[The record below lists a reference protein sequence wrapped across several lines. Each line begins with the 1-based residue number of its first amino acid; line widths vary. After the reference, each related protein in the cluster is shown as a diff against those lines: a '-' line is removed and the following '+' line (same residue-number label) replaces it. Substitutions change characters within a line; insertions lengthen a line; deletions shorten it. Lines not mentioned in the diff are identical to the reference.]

1 MSKTFITHL
10 HIDKVRHIENFAIPL
25 SKSEMKHLIITGKNG
40 SGKTSVL
47 EEIKKTCQMLL
58 HKSYSQVEHHRE
70 NLNSLTKSLNE
81 QKYAQKNVIVQQIK
95 NHENWLNRHPCNLKL
110 SYSDEIQK
118 VENAA
123 AIMFYVVVYF
133 EARRKPDLK
142 APKGAEKI
150 EFKSNPS
157 VIPSAGRE
165 FIQFMV
171 NRYFEQLMALQEQD
185 SNKVEQAIQWF
196 DRIQQS
202 FRELLGAPDAII
214 KFDKKTFNFDIIHN
228 GREKYNFNQLSDGYS
243 SVINLVSELIMRME
257 SQNKSAYDVEGVALI
272 DEIETHLHVD
282 LQKKILPFLTAF
294 FPNIQFI
301 VTTHSPFVIS
311 SIKNAVICDLE
322 KRLVTEDLSGYSYGT
337 LVESYFGN
345 DNYSDQLK
353 SDLTEY
359 EALMKAE
366 KLTLDE
372 EERLQDLELKLH
384 QLPKYWAPELDFK
397 LKQIQLEKADR
408 ATA

>member
-1 MSKTFITHL
+1 MSKTFITDL
-10 HIDKVRHIENFAIPL
+10 HIDKVRHIENFDIPL

-47 EEIKKTCQMLL
+47 DEIQHILNDLLGRKYCSNLEDIKNRDTLL
-58 HKSYSQVEHHRE
+58 HKANATTLLSNFFGLLPYKLKAEFSQKLLFVEEKAHLRD
-70 NLNSLTKSLNE
+70 
-81 QKYAQKNVIVQQIK
+81 YVI
-95 NHENWLNRHPCNLKL
+95 L
-110 SYSDEIQK
+110 
-118 VENAA
+118 
-123 AIMFYVVVYF
+123 YF
-133 EARRKPDLK
+133 KARRASDFI

-150 EFKSNPS
+150 NLPFDHSIVPEEGKK
-157 VIPSAGRE
+157 

-171 NRYFEQLMALQEQD
+171 NRYFQQVMAAQD
-185 SNKVEQAIQWF
+185 NDKNEADNIKRWF
-196 DRIQQS
+196 DRIQQAL
-202 FRELLGAPDAII
+202 RKLLDAPDAEL
-214 KFDKKTFNFDIIHN
+214 KFDKANFNFDIIHS

-257 SQNKSAYDVEGVALI
+257 GQSRSSYDLEGVALI

-282 LQKKILPFLTAF
+282 LQKKILPFLISF

-301 VTTHSPFVIS
+301 VTTHSPFVIN

-322 KRLVTEDLSGYSYGT
+322 KRIVTQDLSGYSYGT

-353 SDLTEY
+353 RDLAEY
-359 EALMKAE
+359 ERLMKSEA
-366 KLTLDE
+366 LTVDE
-372 EERLQDLELKLH
+372 EERMQDLEINLT

-408 ATA
+408 ESA

>member
-1 MSKTFITHL
+1 MSKTFITDL
-10 HIDKVRHIENFAIPL
+10 HIDKVRHIENFDIPL

-47 EEIKKTCQMLL
+47 NYIRQACEMLL
-58 HKSYSQVEHHRE
+58 KGQYRLNQLFVNDS
-70 NLNSLTKSLNE
+70 LNSLLLFSKTTHTVEAKLAKQE
-81 QKYAQKNVIVQQIK
+81 YLVI
-95 NHENWLNRHPCNLKL
+95 
-110 SYSDEIQK
+110 
-118 VENAA
+118 
-123 AIMFYVVVYF
+123 FF
-133 EARRKPDLK
+133 EARRTPNLK
-142 APKGAEKI
+142 APKSAEKI
-150 EFKSNPS
+150 ESLKNQSIDPE
-157 VIPSAGRE
+157 AGKE

-171 NRYFEQLMALQEQD
+171 NRYFEQLMALQELDVIKVNQIKQWFEKIQD
-185 SNKVEQAIQWF
+185 S
-196 DRIQQS
+196 
-202 FRELLGAPDAII
+202 FRDLLDSPDAVI
-214 KFDKKTFNFDIIHN
+214 KFDKENYNFDIIHS

-257 SQNKSAYDVEGVALI
+257 GQSRSSYDLEGVALI

-282 LQKKILPFLTAF
+282 LQKKILPFLISF

-301 VTTHSPFVIS
+301 VTTHSPFVIN

-322 KRLVTEDLSGYSYGT
+322 KRIVTEDLSGYSYGT

-353 SDLTEY
+353 RDLAEY
-359 EALMKAE
+359 ERLMKSEA
-366 KLTLDE
+366 LTVDE
-372 EERLQDLELKLH
+372 EERMQDLEINLT

-408 ATA
+408 ESA

>member
-1 MSKTFITHL
+1 MSKTFITDL
-10 HIDKVRHIENFAIPL
+10 HIEKVRHIENFDIPL

-47 EEIKKTCQMLL
+47 
-58 HKSYSQVEHHRE
+58 H
-70 NLNSLTKSLNE
+70 
-81 QKYAQKNVIVQQIK
+81 A
-95 NHENWLNRHPCNLKL
+95 
-110 SYSDEIQK
+110 
-118 VENAA
+118 
-123 AIMFYVVVYF
+123 
-133 EARRKPDLK
+133 LK
-142 APKGAEKI
+142 ATCKYILDRRYSNLVHSRQSLAEKFTSDQTVDLLKSSIEFTPCDLFIDFSIDNKSVEAASEAGKYIIVCFETKRASNFISPKSAEKI
-150 EFKSNPS
+150 SFDNTREIVP
-157 VIPSAGRE
+157 VAGKQ

-171 NRYFEQLMALQEQD
+171 NRFFEQLIAFKDRE
-185 SNKVEQAIQWF
+185 SEKVNQIESWF
-196 DRIQQS
+196 GKIQQA
-202 FRELLGAPDAII
+202 FRDILQDPEA
-214 KFDKKTFNFDIIHN
+214 KMQFDDKT
-228 GREKYNFNQLSDGYS
+228 YNFNLIQNGRGLYNLNQLPDGYS
-243 SVINLVSELIMRME
+243 SVLNLVSELIMRME

-322 KRLVTEDLSGYSYGT
+322 KRIVTEDLSGYSYGT

-353 SDLTEY
+353 SELNEY
-359 EALMKAE
+359 ESLMKAE
-366 KLTLDE
+366 KLTLDQ
-372 EERLQDLELKLH
+372 EERLQDLEEKLN

>member
-1 MSKTFITHL
+1 MNFI
-10 HIDKVRHIENFAIPL
+10 
-25 SKSEMKHLIITGKNG
+25 
-40 SGKTSVL
+40 
-47 EEIKKTCQMLL
+47 
-58 HKSYSQVEHHRE
+58 
-70 NLNSLTKSLNE
+70 
-81 QKYAQKNVIVQQIK
+81 IV
-95 NHENWLNRHPCNLKL
+95 
-110 SYSDEIQK
+110 
-118 VENAA
+118 
-123 AIMFYVVVYF
+123 FF
-133 EARRKPDLK
+133 EARRAPNLR

-150 EFKSNPS
+150 EPHDKISVNPK
-157 VIPSAGRE
+157 VGKE

-171 NRYFEQLMALQEQD
+171 NRYFEQLMAMQEQND
-185 SNKVEQAIQWF
+185 AEVVQLVQWF
-196 DRIQQS
+196 DSIQSS

-214 KFDKKTFNFDIIHN
+214 KFDKANFNFDIIHS

-322 KRLVTEDLSGYSYGT
+322 KRIVTEDLSGYSYGT

>member
-1 MSKTFITHL
+1 MSKTFITDL
-10 HIDKVRHIENFAIPL
+10 HIEKVRHIENFDIPL

-40 SGKTSVL
+40 SGKTSLLREIGITCNYILQGDYSYLFHKRDGVESYIGARSKTEVDKAVYGL
-47 EEIKKTCQMLL
+47 NNPEYALKNYPCNALLFFSDEIKK
-58 HKSYSQVEHHRE
+58 
-70 NLNSLTKSLNE
+70 
-81 QKYAQKNVIVQQIK
+81 IQIK
-95 NHENWLNRHPCNLKL
+95 
-110 SYSDEIQK
+110 
-118 VENAA
+118 AA
-123 AIMFYVVVYF
+123 SANYLVVFF
-133 EARRKPDLK
+133 EARRTPNLK
-142 APKGAEKI
+142 TPRGAEKI
-150 EFKSNPS
+150 ELQGKFGIDPE
-157 VIPSAGRE
+157 AGKE

-171 NRYFEQLMALQEQD
+171 NRYFEQLMAAQD
-185 SNKVEQAIQWF
+185 NETEKVAQIKQWF
-196 DRIQQS
+196 DKIQQS
-202 FRELLGAPDAII
+202 FRVLLDAPDAEI
-214 KFDKKTFNFDIIHN
+214 KFDKTNFNFDIIHS
-228 GREKYNFNQLSDGYS
+228 GRERYNFNQLSDGYS

-322 KRLVTEDLSGYSYGT
+322 KRIVTEDLSGYSYGT

-353 SDLTEY
+353 SELNEY
-359 EALMKAE
+359 ESLMKAE
-366 KLTLDE
+366 KLTLDQ
-372 EERLQDLELKLH
+372 EERLQDLEEKLN

>member
-1 MSKTFITHL
+1 MSKTFITDL
-10 HIDKVRHIENFAIPL
+10 HIEKVRHIENFDIPL

-47 EEIKKTCQMLL
+47 NEIRSSFNYLL
-58 HKSYSQVEHHRE
+58 AGEYIQIDKFNDQ
-70 NLNSLTKSLNE
+70 LKSLNLLRHTHTGQ
-81 QKYAQKNVIVQQIK
+81 QKISTDKNIANIQDWLTKRPRNILLSFSEE
-95 NHENWLNRHPCNLKL
+95 NH
-110 SYSDEIQK
+110 K
-118 VENAA
+118 VENGAKS
-123 AIMFYVVVYF
+123 MDYVIVYF
-133 EARRKPDLK
+133 EARRSPNLK

-150 EFKSNPS
+150 ELNRYPS
-157 VIPSAGRE
+157 LTPIAGQE

-171 NRYFEQLMALQEQD
+171 NRYFEQLMAAQD
-185 SNKVEQAIQWF
+185 NETEKVAQIKQWF
-196 DRIQQS
+196 NKIQQS
-202 FRELLGAPDAII
+202 FRELLDAPDAEI
-214 KFDKKTFNFDIIHN
+214 KFDKTNFNFDIIHS

-301 VTTHSPFVIS
+301 VTTHSPFVIN
-311 SIKNAVICDLE
+311 SIPNAVICDLE
-322 KRLVTEDLSGYSYGT
+322 KRIVTEDLSGYSYGAI
-337 LVESYFGN
+337 VESYFGN

-353 SDLTEY
+353 SDLAEY
-359 EALMKAE
+359 ESLMKAE
-366 KLTLDE
+366 QLTLDE
-372 EERLQDLELKLH
+372 EERLQDLEEKLN